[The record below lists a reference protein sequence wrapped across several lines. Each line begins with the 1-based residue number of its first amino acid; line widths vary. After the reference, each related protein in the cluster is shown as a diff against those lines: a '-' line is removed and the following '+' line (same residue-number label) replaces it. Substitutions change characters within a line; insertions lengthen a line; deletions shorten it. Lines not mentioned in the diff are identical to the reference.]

1 MYVVRTADN
10 AVLWSLQATIAPD
23 CNESLP
29 GFSSA
34 QVTSKSHNF
43 LPTDE
48 DPVDKGTGNR
58 PNTAK
63 VIPPWPDSNLL
74 WST

>member
-1 MYVVRTADN
+1 MKARVRSRGSNCCVTH
-10 AVLWSLQATIAPD
+10 VSIPLQATIAPD

-43 LPTDE
+43 LPADE
-48 DPVDKGTGNR
+48 DPVDKGTRNR
-58 PNTAK
+58 PNTAE
-63 VIPPWPDSNLL
+63 VIPP
-74 WST
+74 